1 MAPVSSSELLGIWRA
16 LPGNAS
22 APGWRSI
29 DLFQRATI
37 RIKAARHAPG
47 NEEAILVGFA
57 NCKVAPTSQLPQGQ
71 GFRIER
77 VGLGEAAGDCQWLAI
92 VRQSEG
98 SLELFAA
105 VVSDVCGLLESAKSC
120 TEELAYQRLL
130 GRVRGW
136 QEFMRKGRE
145 GLGPEAELGLVGELC
160 LLRQLL
166 DEGVL
171 LFSAVQGWKGPLDG
185 LHDFQIGA
193 GAIEVK
199 STMATEGFPV
209 RIASLDQLDES
220 QCPPLFLAALRFG
233 STDSGMSLPESVS
246 DLRCLLEP
254 DPAATRLFEQAL
266 HQAGYLD
273 MHAEN
278 YSRRFSLS
286 EIRVHL
292 VDAEFPRL
300 TPFSIPTAIRR
311 AQYELDLALIL
322 ADNHSLTNVLEQL
335 GVV

>member
-1 MAPVSSSELLGIWRA
+1 MAAVSSSELLGIWRA
-16 LPGNAS
+16 LPGNAW
-22 APGWRSI
+22 AQGWRSI
-29 DLFQRATI
+29 DLFQKATI
-37 RIKAARHAPG
+37 RVKAARHAPG
-47 NEEAILVGFA
+47 NEESVLVGFSS
-57 NCKVAPTSQLPQGQ
+57 CRTAPNSQLPQGQ
-71 GFRIER
+71 GFRIES
-77 VGLGEAAGDCQWLAI
+77 VGLGEAAGDHHWLAI
-92 VRQSEG
+92 VRQPEG

-105 VVSDVCGLLESAKSC
+105 VVADLCGLLDSDNGC
-120 TEELAYQRLL
+120 TEELVYQRLL

-145 GLGPEAELGLVGELC
+145 GLGPEAELGLMGELC
-160 LLRQLL
+160 LLRHLI

-185 LHDFQIGA
+185 LHDFQIGM

-209 RIASLDQLDES
+209 KITSLDQLDES

-233 STDSGMSLPESVS
+233 SADSGMSLPEAVT

-254 DPAATRLFEQAL
+254 DSAATRLFEQAL

-273 MHAEN
+273 MQAEN
-278 YSRRFSLS
+278 YTRRFSLS
-286 EIRVHL
+286 EIRMHL

-300 TPFSIPTAIRR
+300 TPFSISTAIRR
-311 AQYELDLALIL
+311 AQYELDLALIP
-322 ADNHSLTNVLEQL
+322 ADNHLLVDVLEQL
-335 GVV
+335 GVI

>member
-16 LPGNAS
+16 LPGDAL

-77 VGLGEAAGDCQWLAI
+77 VGLGEDCQWLAI

-292 VDAEFPRL
+292 VNAEFPRL